1 MEMSVS
7 AIHMPW
13 LAVNARPQPDKP
25 AAPVSD
31 QNPVVAVQPLPD
43 NPAQHIQ
50 RQRDGRNPNEARPA
64 TQSGPPKPMM
74 PDLHFPDPLP
84 DLPKIDAPTPKA
96 GYPAALGILGGSAKG
111 KLG

>member
-13 LAVNARPQPDKP
+13 LAVNARPQPEKS
-25 AAPVSD
+25 AASVFD
-31 QNPVVAVQPLPD
+31 QKSVVVVQPLPD
-43 NPAQHIQ
+43 NPAQHVQLQ
-50 RQRDGRNPNEARPA
+50 RGGPDPDGARPA
-64 TQSGPPKPMM
+64 TQSGAPKPAM